1 MAERKVKYVVVE
13 MMNGYVENH
22 AWPYETR
29 EEAEVKYYQVLSEA
43 VMSTVE
49 AHTVM
54 LMTDEGILIENA
66 KFYYHPKSA
75 EAATEG

>member
-1 MAERKVKYVVVE
+1 MGERNAKYVVVE

-22 AWPYETR
+22 AWPYPTR

-43 VMSTVE
+43 VMSPVE

-54 LMTDEGILIENA
+54 LMTDEGFMLDTA
-66 KFYYHPKSA
+66 KFYFHPQSIQ
-75 EAATEG
+75 EATEG